1 MTNPTCAVDLD
12 AAVTRIAVDLHEG
25 HVVWPS
31 LRRCEDALRE
41 AMKLAVAAERE
52 RLRDKLALNIKL
64 IPVETANEAILRQKI
79 IDDVLSLLTPEGG
92 Q

>member
-1 MTNPTCAVDLD
+1 MFNS
-12 AAVTRIAVDLHEG
+12 
-25 HVVWPS
+25 HVLGVQHVRDIES
-31 LRRCEDALRE
+31 ALRE